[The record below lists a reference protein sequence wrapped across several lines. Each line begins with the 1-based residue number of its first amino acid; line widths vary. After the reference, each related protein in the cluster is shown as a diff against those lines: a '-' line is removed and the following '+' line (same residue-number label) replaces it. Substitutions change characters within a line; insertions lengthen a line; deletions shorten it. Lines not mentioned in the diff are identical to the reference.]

1 MMFLHKT
8 PLTFHH
14 HVHVKVCY
22 SSVLQDGAELL
33 RELSRADDAR
43 LLRRPAAEHEGP
55 AEGMKTW
62 VSKKLKITQTFLK
75 ISLSVIVVL
84 CFSNSYMLLEYS
96 TWPPPPSYLRGRQP
110 SLYISPNTRV
120 SSRCVAVAD
129 DGSIPP

>member
-96 TWPPPPSYLRGRQP
+96 TWPPPPLLPPGPPAVPVHLAEHSGEFQVRGGGR
-110 SLYISPNTRV
+110 
-120 SSRCVAVAD
+120 
-129 DGSIPP
+129 